1 MTQNEIIRVVD
12 EQRQFFNNGATRNYS
27 VRHEALCK
35 LKDAM
40 KSFEGEIHAALKADL
55 AKPEFEAYFAETGF
69 CQQEL
74 TETIRKLRKWMKPKH
89 VRTGLLVQPARST
102 IHYSPRGV
110 NLIIFSPLIA
120 AIAAGNTAVIK
131 TSEMTP
137 ACSAVTQKLIDSTF
151 DPRYIAYVP
160 GNVPETTILLEQK
173 FDHIFF
179 TGSARVGSIVMSAA
193 ARTLTPVTLELGGK
207 SPCIVHRDA
216 KLDVAVNRIVAG
228 KFMNAGQTCVA
239 PDYIMVHRDIKE
251 AFLSKLKTRII
262 EAYGEDSSK
271 SVDYGRM
278 VSGSHFERVAA
289 LIIPEKVVVGGQ
301 MDATSRFIAP
311 TVMRNVT
318 LNDAVMTEEIFGPVL
333 PVLDYT
339 EYNEIYDVL
348 ARLPQHP
355 LAAYVFSSNSR
366 VQNELIERLQFG
378 GGCVNQCVLHLANPY
393 LPFGGVGESGIG
405 AYHGFSGFE
414 RFSHKKG
421 VMKSATWLDLPLIY
435 APYKDKLKWLRR
447 IMK

>member
-1 MTQNEIIRVVD
+1 
-12 EQRQFFNNGATRNYS
+12 
-27 VRHEALCK
+27 
-35 LKDAM
+35 
-40 KSFEGEIHAALKADL
+40 
-55 AKPEFEAYFAETGF
+55 
-69 CQQEL
+69 
-74 TETIRKLRKWMKPKH
+74 
-89 VRTGLLVQPARST
+89 
-102 IHYSPRGV
+102 
-110 NLIIFSPLIA
+110 
-120 AIAAGNTAVIK
+120 
-131 TSEMTP
+131 MTP

-151 DPRYIAYVP
+151 DPCYIAYVP
-160 GNVPETTILLEQK
+160 GDVPETTFLLEQK

-251 AFLSKLKTRII
+251 VFLDKLKTRII
-262 EAYGEDSSK
+262 KAYGEDSSK
-271 SVDYGRM
+271 SIDFGRM
-278 VSGSHFERVAA
+278 VSDRHFERVAA
-289 LIIPEKVVVGGQ
+289 MIIPERVVVGGQ
-301 MDATSRFIAP
+301 VDAPSRFIAP
-311 TVMRNVT
+311 TVMRDVT

-348 ARLPQHP
+348 ARMPQHP

-393 LPFGGVGESGIG
+393 IPFGGVGESGIG

-421 VMKSATWLDLPLIY
+421 VMKSATWLDLPLMY